1 MTWCTRHT
9 QGHENWQGCWGG
21 GGLAATSYQQE
32 WKRGHFYCF
41 ADLFDQTKK
50 NQMEWRWL
58 PSFTWNSRNKTTSHL
73 VRLVPLGRVGVV
85 HMFGGEMLRADPCYG
100 IRVRQAGHHPFHI
113 AVLSCQVL
121 CLQQVDPHHSLKK
134 KRLDVLKLQGV
145 KMYYSTGIAGGTLG
159 RGERNWATCRPWT
172 RGTTRRFGNTK
183 QEAMASIIMLS
194 DMTLRQR
201 GNGYTWFSS
210 YFYL

>member
-1 MTWCTRHT
+1 
-9 QGHENWQGCWGG
+9 
-21 GGLAATSYQQE
+21 
-32 WKRGHFYCF
+32 
-41 ADLFDQTKK
+41 
-50 NQMEWRWL
+50 
-58 PSFTWNSRNKTTSHL
+58 
-73 VRLVPLGRVGVV
+73 
-85 HMFGGEMLRADPCYG
+85 MLRADPCYG

-113 AVLSCQVL
+113 AVLSFQVL
-121 CLQQVDPHHSLKK
+121 CFQQVDPHHSLYK
-134 KRLDVLKLQGV
+134 KRLDVFELRGV

-201 GNGYTWFSS
+201 GIGKTGFSS